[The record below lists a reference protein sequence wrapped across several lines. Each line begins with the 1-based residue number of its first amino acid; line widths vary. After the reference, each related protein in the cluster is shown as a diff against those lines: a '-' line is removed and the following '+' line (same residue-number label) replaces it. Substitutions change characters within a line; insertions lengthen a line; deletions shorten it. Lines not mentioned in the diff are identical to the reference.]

1 MSSAAFFNQT
11 IANKIAAGKSPKQA
25 SAPASSVIAKIKYD
39 PDTEDLLINFVNGGA
54 YQYADVPES
63 VDDAFEQ
70 ASSFGKFFNKK
81 IKPNYNYNKA

>member
-11 IANKIAAGKSPKQA
+11 AAKAMNAGKSPKQA
-25 SAPASSVIAKIKYD
+25 ASSCISSINYD
-39 PDTEDLLINFVNGGA
+39 PDTEDMMIQFVNGGT

-63 VDDAFEQ
+63 VDDRFESS
-70 ASSFGKFFNKK
+70 SSFGKFFNRY